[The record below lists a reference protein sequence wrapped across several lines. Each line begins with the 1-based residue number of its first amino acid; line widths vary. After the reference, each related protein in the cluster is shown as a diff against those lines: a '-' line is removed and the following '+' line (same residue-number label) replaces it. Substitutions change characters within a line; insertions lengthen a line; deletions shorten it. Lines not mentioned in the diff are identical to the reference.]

1 MYVHLNDSYFK
12 KMKIIDRR
20 SPLPLYSQ
28 LKNILLQELDEGLHP
43 PGSVLPPEMTL
54 VDHYGLSRAT
64 VRQAI
69 KELEHEGYISRIQ
82 GKGTIVIREKSS
94 LNRGLSQLTSFT
106 EDMKAHGY
114 ETETKILN
122 FEVTE
127 APHKI
132 AELLRIPHE
141 KSVIHINRL
150 RIVNKIPVAIN
161 TSYVNLP
168 AEISMTREDL
178 ERTVSLYNFFEMK
191 RIPLVE
197 SDKTIEA
204 ISASEEQARLLGVPS
219 GNPLLKVEGVVFTL
233 NHQPLEHHVVI
244 SRSDLYK
251 YSLHLLR

>member
-1 MYVHLNDSYFK
+1 
-12 KMKIIDRR
+12 MKIIDRR
-20 SPLPLYSQ
+20 SPLPLYCQ
-28 LKNILLQELDEGLHP
+28 LKNILLHELDEGMYP

-54 VDHYGLSRAT
+54 VNHFGLSRAT

-114 ETETKILN
+114 ETATQILDFEIVKPTPKIS
-122 FEVTE
+122 EM
-127 APHKI
+127 
-132 AELLRIPHE
+132 LRIPNE
-141 KSVIHINRL
+141 KLVIHINRL
-150 RIVNKIPVAIN
+150 RMVNKIPVAIN
-161 TSYVNLP
+161 TSYINLP
-168 AEISMTREDL
+168 PEISMSREDL
-178 ERTVSLYNFFEMK
+178 ERTESLYAFFEMK

-204 ISASEEQARLLGVPS
+204 ISASEDQARLLGVHT
-219 GNPLLKVEGVVFTL
+219 GYPLLKVEGVVYTL
-233 NHQPLEHHVVI
+233 NHQPLEYHVVI
-244 SRSDLYK
+244 SRSDMYK

>member
-1 MYVHLNDSYFK
+1 MIPFLR

-28 LKNILLQELDEGLHP
+28 LKNILLQELEEGLHP

-54 VDHYGLSRAT
+54 VDHFGISRAT

-114 ETETKILN
+114 ETATNILN
-122 FEVTE
+122 FEVTV

-132 AELLRIPHE
+132 ADWLKIPQE
-141 KSVIHINRL
+141 KPVIHINRL

-161 TSYVNLP
+161 TSFVNLP
-168 AEISMTREDL
+168 AGISMSREDL
-178 ERTVSLYNFFEMK
+178 ERTVSLYTLFEMK
-191 RIPLVE
+191 RIPLLE

-204 ISASEEQARLLGVPS
+204 ISADEEQARLLVVPI

-233 NHQPLEHHVVI
+233 NHQPLEYHVVI
-244 SRSDLYK
+244 SRSDMYK